1 MTELAAVANTSR
13 KSYYIWLKKRQI
25 KTQQEIENAKI
36 LAAIRQIEKRHLNC
50 AGYRKV
56 TAILNSDTSKIKE
69 YTFSFDFPINI
80 KRVRRIMREH
90 GIKADIRQ
98 PRRNRVKEQ
107 QQYLEDNV
115 LHRQFAPDQ
124 PNKIWVTDTTE
135 LTYGRGNKVRLHAII
150 DLYGNYALS
159 YFISP
164 TETAKDVIKAF
175 ELAKQKTSRLAP
187 LIHTDRGSAYTSRE
201 FSNYLI
207 QNQCVHSMSAPGTP
221 ADNAVIERWWC
232 DFKHLWLA
240 HQPAPQTYDQ
250 LLKLVAEGVKYFNT
264 VEISGKRKNL
274 TAVDYYRSEI
284 A

>member
-1 MTELAAVANTSR
+1 
-13 KSYYIWLKKRQI
+13 
-25 KTQQEIENAKI
+25 
-36 LAAIRQIEKRHLNC
+36 
-50 AGYRKV
+50 
-56 TAILNSDTSKIKE
+56 
-69 YTFSFDFPINI
+69 
-80 KRVRRIMREH
+80 MREH

-107 QQYLEDNV
+107 QMSLTMYYIANLPLTSLQGLGDWYYGTYL
-115 LHRQFAPDQ
+115 RS
-124 PNKIWVTDTTE
+124 WC
-135 LTYGRGNKVRLHAII
+135 KVRLHAII

-232 DFKHLWLA
+232 DFKHLWSA
-240 HQPAPQTYDQ
+240 HQTVIQTYDQ

>member
-1 MTELAAVANTSR
+1 M
-13 KSYYIWLKKRQI
+13 
-25 KTQQEIENAKI
+25 
-36 LAAIRQIEKRHLNC
+36 
-50 AGYRKV
+50 
-56 TAILNSDTSKIKE
+56 
-69 YTFSFDFPINI
+69 
-80 KRVRRIMREH
+80 
-90 GIKADIRQ
+90 
-98 PRRNRVKEQ
+98 
-107 QQYLEDNV
+107 
-115 LHRQFAPDQ
+115 
-124 PNKIWVTDTTE
+124 TDTTE

-240 HQPAPQTYDQ
+240 HQPEPQTYDQ

>member
-1 MTELAAVANTSR
+1 
-13 KSYYIWLKKRQI
+13 
-25 KTQQEIENAKI
+25 
-36 LAAIRQIEKRHLNC
+36 
-50 AGYRKV
+50 
-56 TAILNSDTSKIKE
+56 
-69 YTFSFDFPINI
+69 
-80 KRVRRIMREH
+80 
-90 GIKADIRQ
+90 IRQ

-124 PNKIWVTDTTE
+124 PNKVWVTDTTE